1 MFNLMKSFALPMKA
15 MIINQTDVITKR
27 RRHYKN
33 LRKILITLI
42 TGFGGDVSSFYICF
56 IESLWYISCVNTR
69 SQTYVKHVYCF
80 VGWLVGCTI
89 FG

>member
-1 MFNLMKSFALPMKA
+1 IWSLDSLGSFSTAFVPATSFPVFGRFFFFVFQDIWNL
-15 MIINQTDVITKR
+15 
-27 RRHYKN
+27 
-33 LRKILITLI
+33 
-42 TGFGGDVSSFYICF
+42 SSFYICF